1 MFLDPRLEIIL
12 RQIDILAVLL
22 ARPIVQRQII
32 AILLI
37 ISLAWAIDHIVATR
51 IYPRIARIRENG
63 SGSSNS
69 SRFFHLLLLGRRLYY
84 PVIGLALIPLGV
96 AIFQGQGWPSGL
108 IQNSAV
114 IFWIILVYRSLL
126 GFLELWVSPG
136 RVEILRKRVMA
147 PMFTII
153 PTIVF
158 LDQFI
163 DVRGVLNIQVFFFL
177 NTEITLGRIL
187 LSFFWLY
194 IFYTLGWL
202 VVEGLQKVILPRTEA
217 NSGVANTI
225 TTISRYVIVI
235 AGILVIFGTLGLD
248 LTSLALIGTGLTVG
262 IGFGMQQVIANFIS
276 GILLLFEQSLRPGDF
291 IEIDNK
297 VGTVQQLNIRS
308 TIIRTVDAEIIVPNE
323 MFLTSQLTTFTKS
336 NMLGRVVVPLGVSY
350 GSDPHEVERILVET
364 AVKHEMVLED
374 PPPVVFFDNFG
385 ASSLDFRL
393 VAWITE
399 PRQRIQVGSELHFMV
414 WDAFKEHNIEIPFPQ
429 HDLNLRSGWA
439 ELVRTIDSQPNKV
452 ASEGNVAHQDP

>member
-1 MFLDPRLEIIL
+1 MFLDPRLEIIIK
-12 RQIDILAVLL
+12 QFDILFILL
-22 ARPIVQRQII
+22 SRPIVQRQI
-32 AILLI
+32 AALLLI
-37 ISLAWAIDHIVATR
+37 LFVAWVIDRIITTK
-51 IYPRIARIRENG
+51 IYPRFAAIREDNANG
-63 SGSSNS
+63 TGK
-69 SRFFHLLLLGRRLYY
+69 SRFFYLLLVGKRLYF
-84 PVIGLALIPLGV
+84 PVIGLALIPFGMTL
-96 AIFQGQGWPSGL
+96 FQRQDWPSGL
-108 IQNSAV
+108 IQNSAF
-114 IFWIILVYRSLL
+114 IFWIVLVYRGLL
-126 GFLELWVSPG
+126 GFLELWVSPA
-136 RVEILRKRVMA
+136 RVEILRRRVMA
-147 PMFTII
+147 PLFTLI

-158 LDQFI
+158 LDQFV
-163 DVRGVLNIQVFFFL
+163 DVRGILNIQIFYFL

-187 LSFFWLY
+187 LSLFWLY

-235 AGILVIFGTLGLD
+235 SGILVVFGTLGLD

-374 PPPVVFFDNFG
+374 PPPVVFFDDFG

-399 PRQRIQVGSELHFMV
+399 PRERIQVGSELHFMV

-429 HDLNLRSGWA
+429 QDLNLRSGWS
-439 ELVRTIDSQPNKV
+439 ELVKSIDAHPN
-452 ASEGNVAHQDP
+452 P